1 MKDKPLPLLKK
12 FESLAKGK
20 IFDVGIG
27 LGSSVI
33 HNVKI
38 LKVSIKFSEDRS
50 SKIYLFGSDIA
61 VHNLDEKI
69 PSKHKSNLILV
80 KSQEPERTIFEYLA
94 QNKIQAVIRGSL
106 SSNKF
111 LFNLKKS
118 FAIEM
123 VYRLALLETVN
134 GYQFFYGPVGIDECN
149 SVESKIEFLEN
160 VVRKFKSLDIELKI
174 SILSGGRQGDLGRD
188 SYIDKSIR
196 NGEETVAIMKKH
208 FPRLNINHDQILIE
222 NAIQNKSNMI
232 LAPDGIS
239 GNLIYRTLVH
249 LGGGNAYGA
258 LYMFSEENLDNKV
271 IIDTSRVGKIAEI
284 EGAFV
289 LALALL

>member
-20 IFDVGIG
+20 IFDLGIG
-27 LGSSVI
+27 LGSSFI
-33 HNVKI
+33 HNEKI
-38 LKVSIKFSEDRS
+38 LKASIKFSKDLS

-61 VHNLDEKI
+61 VHNLDGKI

-80 KSQEPERTIFEYLA
+80 KSQEPERTIFEYFA
-94 QNKIQAVIRGSL
+94 QNKIQAIVRGSL

-134 GYQFFYGPVGIDECN
+134 GYQFLYGPVGIDECN
-149 SVESKIEFLEN
+149 SVESKVKFLEN
-160 VVRKFKSLDIELKI
+160 VVRKFESLDIELKI

-196 NGEETVAIMKKH
+196 NGEETVAIMKKR

-222 NAIQNKSNMI
+222 NAIQNKSNLI

-258 LYMFSEENLDNKV
+258 LYMFSEEKLDNKV